1 MCRES
6 NTVIPSDA
14 TVRDTESFFELD
26 NMIAV
31 INSDGPKLSQDVLA
45 QQAVELRADA
55 LREVAVIHDRNG
67 LRKQEPPGDFQVHTQ
82 TQGIAHDARPSA
94 NGFDPRRSQI
104 SAEFSAD
111 DRIVGAGVEQQR
123 RGSAV
128 HFDIDQDQRVH
139 RAKREKNDPCL
150 SAAGA
155 RKDRKRREG
164 RGQCT
169 RAAAE
174 RNTQNASKCPSV
186 LTICFASLWE

>member
-1 MCRES
+1 MTPVCRES

-14 TVRDTESFFELD
+14 TVRDTESFFEFD

-55 LREVAVIHDRNG
+55 LREVAEIHDRNG

-82 TQGIAHDARPSA
+82 TQGIAHDAGSLA
-94 NGFDPRRSQI
+94 NRLNPRRWES

-139 RAKREKNDPCL
+139 RAKREKNGLCL
-150 SAAGA
+150 STAGA

-164 RGQCT
+164 HGQCT
-169 RAAAE
+169 RAVVE
-174 RNTQNASKCPSV
+174 QKTQNAHQY
-186 LTICFASLWE
+186 